1 MRLATDISKEGPTFL
16 TKRAEQFRTVKE
28 LLESGLF
35 RKDSRTGNLSI
46 IVVVE
51 REEESVR
58 TKAGKGKGKVKKE
71 PKIEKEVKE
80 PKIKKEAKSEIMI
93 KKESESKS
101 EVLLSGYEA
110 DTS

>member
-51 REEESVR
+51 REEETDALLSEKESVR

-80 PKIKKEAKSEIMI
+80 PKIKKRQS
-93 KKESESKS
+93 
-101 EVLLSGYEA
+101 LRL
-110 DTS
+110 